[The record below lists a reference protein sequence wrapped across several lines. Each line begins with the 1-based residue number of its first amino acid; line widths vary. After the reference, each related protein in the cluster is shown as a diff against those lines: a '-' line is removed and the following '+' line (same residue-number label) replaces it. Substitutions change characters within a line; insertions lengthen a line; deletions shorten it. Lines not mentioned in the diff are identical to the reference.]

1 MNFNIKLNLSKLR
14 KVKYLTDDGEQYICI
29 PVKHNCIFNGQKGFY
44 LELAAFQLQQQK
56 YNESHLI
63 KLSVTK
69 EIFDKLTDEQKNKL
83 PIVGSLSEFRTQ
95 IKMEE
100 LQNVTFSDEPKNA
113 ISDEED
119 DLPF

>member
-14 KVKYLTDDGEQYICI
+14 KVKYLTNEGEQYVCI
-29 PVKHNCIFNGQKGFY
+29 PVKPNCIFNGQKGFY
-44 LELAAFQLQQQK
+44 LELAAFQLQNQK

-69 EIFDKLTDEQKNKL
+69 EVFDKLTDEQKNKL
-83 PIVGSLSEFRTQ
+83 PIVGSLSEFRSQ
-95 IKMEE
+95 IKMVQMENSE
-100 LQNVTFSDEPKNA
+100 FSDTPKNA
-113 ISDEED
+113 SFDEED